1 MYICDVNNPWVP
13 DNNLAR
19 QGFIRSTKVIDQ
31 IIRLGVTDVY
41 IDADKGKAAEGETQ
55 DKITQDQKNA
65 LKKIIEAPHVRP
77 EIKVEFE
84 REYEQAKNIQA
95 EATELLTKVMHDAKF
110 GRPISLRSAEESA
123 SAILE
128 SLDNNQNA
136 LLCVTQLRTKDR
148 YLLEHSFNVSVLM
161 GVLAS
166 SIEIR
171 GDQLH
176 TLVSGALL
184 HDVGKIRVDD
194 AILHKPGALTA
205 EEWDEMKRHVTYG
218 EEELSKIPGVA
229 QEVLDICGQ
238 HHERLD
244 GSGYPRGLTDSQLPL
259 HSRMASVVDVYD
271 AITADRVYHRGMPP
285 HTALKKMLGWSD
297 EGHLDKDMVYQFIR
311 CLSVYPPGSV
321 VLLSN
326 NRLAVVETINEK
338 HLNRPQVKV
347 VYNVSK
353 RLQIPPYPLNLADKG
368 VDVEIERA
376 VEPSKLGLLAA
387 DLVQAAL

>member
-1 MYICDVNNPWVP
+1 
-13 DNNLAR
+13 
-19 QGFIRSTKVIDQ
+19 
-31 IIRLGVTDVY
+31 
-41 IDADKGKAAEGETQ
+41 
-55 DKITQDQKNA
+55 
-65 LKKIIEAPHVRP
+65 
-77 EIKVEFE
+77 
-84 REYEQAKNIQA
+84 
-95 EATELLTKVMHDAKF
+95 
-110 GRPISLRSAEESA
+110 
-123 SAILE
+123 
-128 SLDNNQNA
+128 
-136 LLCVTQLRTKDR
+136 
-148 YLLEHSFNVSVLM
+148 
-161 GVLAS
+161 
-166 SIEIR
+166 
-171 GDQLH
+171 
-176 TLVSGALL
+176 
-184 HDVGKIRVDD
+184 
-194 AILHKPGALTA
+194 
-205 EEWDEMKRHVTYG
+205 
-218 EEELSKIPGVA
+218 
-229 QEVLDICGQ
+229 
-238 HHERLD
+238 
-244 GSGYPRGLTDSQLPL
+244 
-259 HSRMASVVDVYD
+259 MASVVDVYD